1 MAFTDWHRKNWRHDT
16 YSGYIDP
23 DQVARTKNRGAGFWF
38 GAHEESLKNP
48 LMAVQFYLVRALP
61 VVQVRRRIWVT
72 GLLFTIWLIFFMGLC
87 IFIDSLL

>member
-16 YSGYIDP
+16 YSSYIDP

-48 LMAVQFYLVRALP
+48 LMAVSSISSALYP
-61 VVQVRRRIWVT
+61 SYKFAEES
-72 GLLFTIWLIFFMGLC
+72 G
-87 IFIDSLL
+87 